1 METKFVKN
9 YVGKGT
15 KVKNLD
21 IVKITLNVEDILKF
35 KHEFEGT
42 EYITFEVALM
52 QQPDKFNRSHTVY
65 CTTKENVEEPKTTK
79 PKISKPKTDKKGKI
93 LAGQIPAGDFPF

>member
-35 KHEFEGT
+35 KHEFEGVG
-42 EYITFEVALM
+42 YITFEVALM
-52 QQPDKFNRSHTVY
+52 QQPDKFNRTHTVY

-79 PKISKPKTDKKGKI
+79 PRIDKPKLNKKGAI
-93 LAGQIPAGDFPF
+93 IPDQVPAGDIPY